1 MNNQV
6 AGTPIITYFHST
18 INSIVFH
25 LIFLN
30 NSLWPA
36 DSLLRIFW
44 FIVKLKLIRTSTF
57 LQARRSLPLFKS
69 LERKYSHWVLLI
81 PITAS
86 PYMNLCVSVRYL
98 KCGANHDHTNY
109 IQAEEEEKGGRLRGD
124 EGAMPICVNFSF
136 SGTLKQTLEE
146 EKMNHIP

>member
-69 LERKYSHWVLLI
+69 LERKYSHCVLLI

-98 KCGANHDHTNY
+98 KCGANHDLINY
-109 IQAEEEEKGGRLRGD
+109 IQAEGRREKKGGGG
-124 EGAMPICVNFSF
+124 GAKPICVHFSF
-136 SGTLKQTLEE
+136 SATLKQTLEE
-146 EKMNHIP
+146 ENMNHIP